1 MNTTTI
7 RLVAKLFFSVFLSI
21 LFAVKAVASPQQLL
35 QLVDYLG
42 VDYEGAVAQGKIL
55 NPEEY
60 TEMLDFSA
68 GILAQI
74 QTLPSNEN
82 QANYKQRLLDDA
94 NKLII
99 LVKNKGDVQEVRQL
113 TTRMRNNLVA
123 GFNIQVVP
131 TKLPDLKKAQ
141 TLYANNCAS
150 CHGVKGYG
158 DGIAAKNLVPEP
170 TNFHD
175 KARYQQRTLFSLYS
189 TITEGVAGTAM
200 PSFKHFNEQER
211 WSLAFMVGAMAI
223 EKPAALNKEA
233 TKIDFALLTNL
244 TPAEVKDIYGEQGVL
259 AMAWLRHNPQVL
271 FNTTNP
277 LQFTLQQLP
286 KIIQRYQQKNY
297 DKAYSLAVEA
307 YLEGFEL
314 TENNLQSID
323 SQLTRKIESEMTQ
336 LRTMIR
342 QQQPLEAL
350 KIQVKLIEGDI
361 NYAMSLL
368 KSTSLSP
375 EASFL
380 SALFILLR
388 EGLEALLLVAAIAAF
403 LIKTNRRDA
412 LRYVHFG
419 WLGALALGGVTWW
432 ASQSIINISGASRE
446 VTEGIA
452 ALTAAVVLLYVGI
465 WMHNKTSAANWHKFI
480 AGNVKSALTK
490 GTLWGISALSF
501 IAVYREV
508 FETILFYQALWAQ
521 TNAAG
526 QNMALVGILVASV
539 CLVILAWAI
548 LRYSKVLPLRQF
560 FAISGALMFILAIIF
575 AGKGIAALIEAGWLA
590 NYAVNFYRID
600 LLGIYPNAI
609 GLAVQFSLVV
619 IALTLLFRTTRNR

>member
-1 MNTTTI
+1 MKNAFVYLLIITM
-7 RLVAKLFFSVFLSI
+7 FSCFSLT
-21 LFAVKAVASPQQLL
+21 KAIASPQQLL

-42 VDYEGAVAQGKIL
+42 VDYEGAVVQGKII

-68 GILAQI
+68 GILTQI
-74 QTLPSNEN
+74 KNLPDSGE
-82 QANYKQRLLDDA
+82 QANYKQRLLADA
-94 NKLII
+94 KTLITLVNNKA
-99 LVKNKGDVQEVRQL
+99 DVQKVRQL
-113 TTRMRNNLVA
+113 TTTMRNNLVA
-123 GFNIQVVP
+123 GFNIQVIP
-131 TKLPDLKKAQ
+131 TKLPDLAKARN
-141 TLYANNCAS
+141 LYANNCAS
-150 CHGVKGYG
+150 CHGEKGYG

-200 PSFKHFNEQER
+200 PSFKQLNEQDR
-211 WSLAFMVGAMAI
+211 WSLAFMVGAMAVD
-223 EKPAALNKEA
+223 KPTSLNKEA

-244 TPAEVKDIYGEQGVL
+244 TPAEVEDLYGEQGL
-259 AMAWLRHNPQVL
+259 NAMAWLRHNPQIL
-271 FNTTNP
+271 FNTLNP
-277 LQFTLQQLP
+277 LQFTQQQLP
-286 KIIQRYQQKNY
+286 KIIASYQQQNY

-314 TENNLQSID
+314 TENNLQAID
-323 SQLTRKIESEMTQ
+323 SQLTRKIEAEMTQ
-336 LRTMIR
+336 LRIMIR
-342 QQQPLEAL
+342 QKQSLDAVVVQI
-350 KIQVKLIEGDI
+350 KQIEEDI
-361 NYAMSLL
+361 VYAMSLL
-368 KSTSLSP
+368 RSTSLSP

-380 SALFILLR
+380 SAFFILLR

-432 ASQSIINISGASRE
+432 ASQSILNISGASRE

-452 ALTAAVVLLYVGI
+452 ALTAAIVLLYVGI

-480 AGNVKSALTK
+480 AGNVKNALGK

-521 TNAAG
+521 TNEAG
-526 QNMALVGILVASV
+526 QNLAVIGILVASV

-548 LRYSKVLPLRQF
+548 LRYSKILPLRQF
-560 FAISGALMFILAIIF
+560 FAVSGALMFILAIIF
-575 AGKGIAALIEAGWLA
+575 TGKGIAALIEAGWLA
-590 NYAVNFYRID
+590 NYSVDFYRID
-600 LLGIYPNAI
+600 LLGIYPNVT
-609 GLAVQFSLVV
+609 GLILQLSLIIIAVW
-619 IALTLLFRTTRNR
+619 LLWKSRN

>member
-1 MNTTTI
+1 MKNAFVYLLIIAT
-7 RLVAKLFFSVFLSI
+7 FSCFSLT
-21 LFAVKAVASPQQLL
+21 KAIASPQQLL

-42 VDYEGAVAQGKIL
+42 VDYEGAVQQGEII

-60 TEMLDFSA
+60 TEMVDFSA

-74 QTLPSNEN
+74 STLPSSNAQ
-82 QANYKQRLLDDA
+82 QANYKQYLLNDA
-94 NKLII
+94 NKLIN
-99 LVKNKGDVQEVRQL
+99 LVHNKADVQAIRIL
-113 TTRMRNNLVA
+113 TTNMRNNLVA
-123 GFNIQVVP
+123 GFNIQVIP
-131 TKLPDLKKAQ
+131 TKLPDLAKARN
-141 TLYANNCAS
+141 LYANQCAS
-150 CHGVKGYG
+150 CHGNKGYG

-189 TITEGVAGTAM
+189 TITEGVTGTAM
-200 PSFKHFNEQER
+200 PSFKQLNEQER
-211 WSLAFMVGAMAI
+211 WSLAFMVGAMAVD
-223 EKPAALNKEA
+223 KPTSLKKEA
-233 TKIDFALLTNL
+233 SKIDFALLTNL
-244 TPAEVKDIYGEQGVL
+244 TPAEVEDLYGEQGL
-259 AMAWLRHNPQVL
+259 NAMAWLRHNPQIL
-271 FNTTNP
+271 FNTLNP
-277 LQFTLQQLP
+277 LQFTQQQLP
-286 KIIQRYQQKNY
+286 KIISTYQQQNY

-314 TENNLQSID
+314 TENNLQAID
-323 SQLTRKIESEMTQ
+323 SQLTRKIEAEMTQ

-342 QQQPLEAL
+342 QKQPLVAVVT
-350 KIQVKLIEGDI
+350 QVKQIEEDI
-361 NYAMSLL
+361 IYAMSLL
-368 KSTSLSP
+368 RSTSLSA

-380 SALFILLR
+380 SAFFILLR

-480 AGNVKSALTK
+480 AGNVKNALTK

-526 QNMALVGILVASV
+526 QNMAVAGILVAAI

-560 FAISGALMFILAIIF
+560 FAVSGALMFMLAIIF
-575 AGKGIAALIEAGWLA
+575 TGKGIAALIEAGWLA
-590 NYAVNFYRID
+590 NYSVNFYRID
-600 LLGIYPNAI
+600 LLGIYPNVT
-609 GLAVQFSLVV
+609 GLVLQFLLIIIAVW
-619 IALTLLFRTTRNR
+619 LLWKSRKQV

>member
-590 NYAVNFYRID
+590 NYTVDFYRID

>member
-21 LFAVKAVASPQQLL
+21 LFAVKAIASPQQLL

-590 NYAVNFYRID
+590 NYTVDFYRID

>member
-286 KIIQRYQQKNY
+286 KIIQHYQQQNY

-590 NYAVNFYRID
+590 NYTVDFYRID

>member
-74 QTLPSNEN
+74 QTLPSNEK
-82 QANYKQRLLDDA
+82 QANYKQHLLDDA

-590 NYAVNFYRID
+590 NYTVDFYRID

>member
-21 LFAVKAVASPQQLL
+21 LFAVKAIASPQQLL

-42 VDYEGAVAQGKIL
+42 VDYEGAVAQGNVI

-150 CHGVKGYG
+150 CHGEKGYG

-244 TPAEVKDIYGEQGVL
+244 TPVEVEDIYGEQGV
-259 AMAWLRHNPQVL
+259 AVMAWLRHNPQVL

-286 KIIQRYQQKNY
+286 KIIQHYQQQNY

-323 SQLTRKIESEMTQ
+323 RQLTRKIESEMTQ

-350 KIQVKLIEGDI
+350 KTQVKLIEDDV

-590 NYAVNFYRID
+590 NYTVDFYRID

-619 IALTLLFRTTRNR
+619 IALTLLFRTTRSR